1 MSWAIWITGLP
12 GSGKSVVTQAV
23 ARRLVGLGEPVTVL
37 ELDVLRRTLTPSPTY
52 GEGERELV
60 YRGLV
65 WLARTLTESRVPVLI
80 DATGHR
86 RAWRDLARAVIPEF
100 AEVQLLC
107 PLGLCRE
114 RERGRTGSHAP
125 PGVYDAAG
133 RPGSTVPGVDVPYEP
148 ALAPE
153 LVVDTAREDVEA
165 AAARVLSLALTLAA
179 AAPPRL
185 RSPRPGWAIWITGL
199 PGSGKSTLASRVA
212 GSGSGTGRPL
222 RILDAGEVSAFLLP
236 GGRPGPTEEELIHRT
251 LVCGA
256 RLLVEAG
263 LAVIVDATARH
274 RRWRQLARQLIRHF
288 AEVQLL
294 CPPATCAERER
305 AVRWRLGP
313 CPWGAR
319 TEGPTSAEPEV
330 AVGYEP
336 SLDAELIIHTDRCDP
351 DHAAAQVL
359 RLAARLERAAA
370 ATAEVAQGG
379 LHARP

>member
-12 GSGKSVVTQAV
+12 GSGKSVLAQAV
-23 ARRLVGLGEPVTVL
+23 ARRLVHLGEPVTVL

-52 GEGERELV
+52 AERERELV

-65 WLARTLTESRVPVLI
+65 WLARTLTEAGVPALI

-107 PLGLCRE
+107 PLELCRE
-114 RERGRTGSHAP
+114 RERTRTGSHAP
-125 PGVYDAAG
+125 PGVYEAAG

-153 LVVDTAREDVEA
+153 LVVDTAREGVEA
-165 AAARVLSLALTLAA
+165 AATRVVSLALDLAA
-179 AAPPRL
+179 LAPPRL
-185 RSPRPGWAIWITGL
+185 RRTRSGWAIWITGL
-199 PGSGKSTLASRVA
+199 PGSGKSTLASRIA
-212 GSGSGTGRPL
+212 RRWAGTGTPL
-222 RILDAGEVSAFLLP
+222 RILDVGEVCAFVLP
-236 GGRPGPTEEELIHRT
+236 GGRPGPPEEDLIHRT
-251 LVCGA
+251 LACA
-256 RLLVEAG
+256 AHLLAEAG
-263 LAVIVDATARH
+263 VAVIIDATAR
-274 RRWRQLARQLIRHF
+274 RRLWRQLARQLIRHF

-305 AVRWRLGP
+305 AARWRLGP
-313 CPWGAR
+313 CPWGAGTKGLR
-319 TEGPTSAEPEV
+319 PPEPEV

-336 SLDAELIIHTDRCDP
+336 SPDAELTIHTDACDP

-359 RLAARLERAAA
+359 WLAARLERAAA
-370 ATAEVAQGG
+370 EAPAAAQGG
-379 LHARP
+379 LHARA